1 MNALEELENLK
12 KKIDDLKVK
21 KMASEAEN
29 SRLEKELNGHKK
41 CIKEVYGVE
50 IEDFSEAIETMKKE
64 LNKKIRMLT
73 ELVTEAERKL
83 GIN

>member
-29 SRLEKELNGHKK
+29 SRLEKELNSHKK